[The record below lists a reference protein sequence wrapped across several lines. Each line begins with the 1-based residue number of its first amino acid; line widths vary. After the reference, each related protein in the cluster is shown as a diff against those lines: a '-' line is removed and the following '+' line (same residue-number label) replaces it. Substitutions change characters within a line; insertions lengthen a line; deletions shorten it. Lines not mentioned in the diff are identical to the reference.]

1 MKLRWI
7 GLGTLLIVVQALF
20 SAGANAQAL
29 SASRYEVSV
38 TWGTPQ
44 SSVTT
49 SKEVGP
55 GEIVELPAGDVV
67 LSLAMVPVSDSE
79 FSLSV
84 GVVSTDEVNASLR
97 GMAEQLKGSFGAPLE
112 IGKADK
118 SGTAHLATVA
128 VRRLWE

>member
-1 MKLRWI
+1 MKLAQV
-7 GLGTLLIVVQALF
+7 GLGTLLMVVQALF
-20 SAGANAQAL
+20 TVGASAQTL

-38 TWGTPQ
+38 TWGSAQ

-49 SKEVGP
+49 SREVGP

-67 LSLAMVPVSDSE
+67 LSVTMVPVSDAE

-84 GVVSTDEVNASLR
+84 SVASTDDVSASLR
-97 GMAEQLKGSFGAPLE
+97 GTAEQLKGSFGSPLE
-112 IGKADK
+112 IGKVDK
-118 SGTAHLATVA
+118 SGTAQLATVA